1 MIGNSLGRIVSIE
14 LPNDNLIET
23 EVENYI
29 RRKKIKA
36 IEVEKNNKGINLSFD
51 IEFYPN
57 SFQILQKEYKKIDLI
72 AKLLENLKKITY

>member
-1 MIGNSLGRIVSIE
+1 MIILLKLRLKITSE
-14 LPNDNLIET
+14 
-23 EVENYI
+23 
-29 RRKKIKA
+29 KKNKA

-72 AKLLENLKKITY
+72 AKLLEKFKKITY